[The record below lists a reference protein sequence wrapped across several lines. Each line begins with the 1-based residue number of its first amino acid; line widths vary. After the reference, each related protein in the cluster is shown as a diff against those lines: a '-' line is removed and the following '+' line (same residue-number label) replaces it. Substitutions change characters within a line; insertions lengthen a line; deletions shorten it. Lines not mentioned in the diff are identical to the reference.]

1 VKVYDID
8 LLHQMASHLE
18 GLEKDLDSKAKS
30 LETDYIRPDQIKDQ
44 IEESQD
50 RIRLIESG
58 LEPKTKELESTE
70 KLLEEIPDA
79 VTLKKV
85 YELSIKLESLQ
96 REIELKSEGLD
107 EDLTLAG
114 IVDASA
120 TILNARLD
128 ALEKGRER
136 IEGEKKSIK
145 SKIQDVDREIGII
158 SGIHQD
164 LEDKIQTLT
173 KAGADDIV
181 ECPTCAK
188 PLSSDE
194 RDRLV
199 SEYKTTIENGEIRI
213 NELEG
218 EKKDLVV
225 TSDDFDDQLTR
236 MSKSQ
241 DAVKRVSQGQKRVN
255 LTTEELTK
263 ARQELALLLEE
274 SGIKSI
280 DTLLKNYKVESLLD
294 LQKKVVKF
302 ETNLKALRKEILE
315 SEENIQR
322 EQERITN
329 LQLKQTDMERIG
341 AEIVELENMNE
352 HTKYVRRRLVSGF
365 VTDYVFQKRLL
376 GIIRGATNP
385 YVRAFTN
392 GQYTSIDLE
401 PTPAKGRSGPGLIL
415 KIWDERDQAWKKTSQ
430 LSYGDR
436 TAISLGLRMGI
447 SRTMS
452 SIRPLKD
459 SPVVTPRVRSV
470 LLDEPLGGLDKSRRE
485 AVVRTLVNDQSF
497 EQILL
502 ITHTDIQ
509 GWEGIPVIDV
519 SKTGA
524 ASNAVLE
531 M

>member
-1 VKVYDID
+1 
-8 LLHQMASHLE
+8 
-18 GLEKDLDSKAKS
+18 
-30 LETDYIRPDQIKDQ
+30 
-44 IEESQD
+44 
-50 RIRLIESG
+50 
-58 LEPKTKELESTE
+58 
-70 KLLEEIPDA
+70 
-79 VTLKKV
+79 
-85 YELSIKLESLQ
+85 
-96 REIELKSEGLD
+96 
-107 EDLTLAG
+107 
-114 IVDASA
+114 
-120 TILNARLD
+120 
-128 ALEKGRER
+128 
-136 IEGEKKSIK
+136 
-145 SKIQDVDREIGII
+145 
-158 SGIHQD
+158 
-164 LEDKIQTLT
+164 
-173 KAGADDIV
+173 
-181 ECPTCAK
+181 
-188 PLSSDE
+188 
-194 RDRLV
+194 
-199 SEYKTTIENGEIRI
+199 
-213 NELEG
+213 
-218 EKKDLVV
+218 
-225 TSDDFDDQLTR
+225 